1 MAQHV
6 SEGIYQAPLVYE
18 PGTAL
23 TRTCVPCKTRFS
35 WLLPMLSFIRPAI
48 GTVDILSLL
57 YDGAFDHCEDFQ
69 VCFEICRAMV
79 CDSSDKKAPKKS
91 VEAL

>member
-1 MAQHV
+1 
-6 SEGIYQAPLVYE
+6 
-18 PGTAL
+18 
-23 TRTCVPCKTRFS
+23 
-35 WLLPMLSFIRPAI
+35 MLSFIRPAI

-57 YDGAFDHCEDFQ
+57 YDGAFEHCEDFQ

-79 CDSSDKKAPKKS
+79 WDSSDKKKRKKS